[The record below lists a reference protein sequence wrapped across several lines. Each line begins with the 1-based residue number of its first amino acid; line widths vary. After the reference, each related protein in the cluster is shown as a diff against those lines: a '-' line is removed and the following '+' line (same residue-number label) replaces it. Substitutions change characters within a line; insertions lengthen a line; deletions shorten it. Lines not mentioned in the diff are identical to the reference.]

1 MINDVVSA
9 VISSLKLKAGLTDK
23 TIVRAYDQS
32 ADVAAAAGTVIE
44 VAGSSE
50 VKAADATGKPL
61 AWDCNLAVKVAT
73 HDETDKSGATRR
85 QLVGHVF
92 DWFMALSAGGLTITG
107 YTLNGIMSVRESDT
121 MPLGDEYISQDVM
134 GTIVIVKN

>member
-32 ADVAAAAGTVIE
+32 ADVAAAGGTVIE
-44 VAGSSE
+44 VSASSE
-50 VKAADATGKPL
+50 VKASDATEKPL
-61 AWDCNLAVKVAT
+61 AWDCDLTLKVAT
-73 HDETDKSGATRR
+73 HAETDKSGATRR
-85 QLVGHVF
+85 QLAGLVF
-92 DWFMALSAGGLTITG
+92 DWLMALPAGGLIVTG
-107 YTLNGIMSVRESDT
+107 HTLCGVTNVRESDAT
-121 MPLGDEYISQDVM
+121 PLGDGYISQDVM